1 MKLEKL
7 LNEKVLII
15 TLAVL
20 IAFSGIFYFALLRP
34 LAAEKAEKEATL
46 DRIETDTSSYEKV
59 LKTLEPQTL
68 SEAEKQELFQGIP
81 GTPNMDQVI
90 KALEVAEGETGISI
104 SNLSFVTGTEEE
116 AEQAEATTT
125 TTADGAVEEDQW
137 SKVFP
142 DSIYKLLEEKVSKV
156 SEFTISFED
165 VEISLNGDEQN
176 IDEFLDKLEQ
186 LPRIYHIQNITY
198 VSNAEKGNMDATVSV
213 RVFYCEAFQ
222 EVME

>member
-20 IAFSGIFYFALLRP
+20 VVFSGIFYFALLRP
-34 LAAEKAEKEATL
+34 LAADKAEKEATL
-46 DRIETDTSSYEKV
+46 ERIETDTSSYEKI
-59 LKTLEPQTL
+59 LKTLEPQSI

-90 KALEVAEGETGISI
+90 KDLEIAEGEAGISI

-116 AEQAEATTT
+116 DQQAEATTT
-125 TTADGAVEEDQW
+125 ADGTVEQDQW

-142 DSIYKLLEEKVSKV
+142 DAIYKLLEEKVSKV

-165 VEISLNGDEQN
+165 VEISLNGEEQS
-176 IDEFLDKLEQ
+176 IDEFLDKLDQ

-198 VSNAEKGNMDATVSV
+198 ASNAENGNMDATVSA

-222 EVME
+222 EVIE

>member
-20 IAFSGIFYFALLRP
+20 VAFSGIFYFALLRP
-34 LAAEKAEKEATL
+34 LAAEKAEKEVTL
-46 DRIETDTSSYEKV
+46 EKIETDTTSYEKV
-59 LKTLEPQTL
+59 LKTLEPQKI

-81 GTPNMDQVI
+81 ATPNMDQVI
-90 KALEVAEGETGISI
+90 KDLEIAEGETGITI

-116 AEQAEATTT
+116 VEQTEAT
-125 TTADGAVEEDQW
+125 TTADGTVEQDQW

-142 DSIYKLLEEKVSKV
+142 DSIYKVLEEKVSKV

-176 IDEFLDKLEQ
+176 IDEFLDRLDQ

-198 VSNAEKGNMDATVSV
+198 VSNAEKGNMDVTISA

-222 EVME
+222 EVIE

>member
-7 LNEKVLII
+7 LNEKILII

-34 LAAEKAEKEATL
+34 LAAEKAEKEAAL

-59 LKTLEPQTL
+59 LKTLEPQTI

-81 GTPNMDQVI
+81 GTPNMNQVI
-90 KALEVAEGETGISI
+90 KDLEVAEGETEISI

-116 AEQAEATTT
+116 VEQAEATTT
-125 TTADGAVEEDQW
+125 ADGTVEEDQW

-142 DSIYKLLEEKVSKV
+142 DSIYKLLEEKVNKV

-176 IDEFLDKLEQ
+176 IDEFLDKLDQ
-186 LPRIYHIQNITY
+186 LPRVYHLQNIVY
-198 VSNAEKGNMDATVSV
+198 SSNAEKGNMDATVSV

-222 EVME
+222 DVME